1 MHFLF
6 TPSHPCTIV
15 SRHRGLA
22 AALLIAALS
31 AATANAAP
39 APPTADGPREIVLRG
54 EVVETACFVI
64 GGRRGEGHRQCAL
77 MGARA
82 GESLGVLDEQSK
94 LLYEVVLDLA
104 SGPQPNPLLP
114 FVAEKVEV
122 RGTAIERGG
131 INGIVVRQVKGIGPP
146 RKR

>member
-6 TPSHPCTIV
+6 TPSHPCTITTRLRRV
-15 SRHRGLA
+15 AR
-22 AALLIAALS
+22 ALLIAAVATTS
-31 AATANAAP
+31 ASAAP
-39 APPTADGPREIVLRG
+39 APTPADGPREAVLRG

-82 GESLGVLDEQSK
+82 GESLGVLDDQTK
-94 LLYEVVLDLA
+94 LLYEVVLDLTA
-104 SGPQPNPLLP
+104 GPQANPLLP

-122 RGTAIERGG
+122 RGTVIERGG

>member
-6 TPSHPCTIV
+6 TPSHPCTIATGLRRV
-15 SRHRGLA
+15 AGALLLA
-22 AALLIAALS
+22 AV
-31 AATANAAP
+31 AATGASAAP
-39 APPTADGPREIVLRG
+39 APTPADGPRETVLRG

-64 GGRRGEGHRQCAL
+64 GARRGEGHRQCAL

-82 GESLGVLDEQSK
+82 GEGLGVLDDQTK
-94 LLYEVVLDLA
+94 LLYEVVLDLT

-114 FVAEKVEV
+114 FIAEKVEV